1 MKHSE
6 WLIVGAK
13 VAELWPNQSWPPAT
27 MAAAYE
33 LFVAI
38 EQAPAMQAVAELS
51 AEGREFSPAPGVVL
65 ARTLQIVVAST
76 PQLQDPDLTRDLT
89 PEEQERAKRMSASL
103 TGNRAR
109 LVQATWLVF
118 AQHARIALAP
128 GESAELAADRI
139 KACDGRCVAVADRVG
154 RSGMRSREIGP
165 WLDECCVTGRP
176 LFELWRE
183 AVFEMQAAV
192 MGSMQQEMPA

>member
-1 MKHSE
+1 
-6 WLIVGAK
+6 
-13 VAELWPNQSWPPAT
+13 

-139 KACDGRCVAVADRVG
+139 KASDCPRLAGAHPG
-154 RSGMRSREIGP
+154 
-165 WLDECCVTGRP
+165 GRP
-176 LFELWRE
+176 RLRSPWIRPRPPHFFVTRPPLPRPRRH
-183 AVFEMQAAV
+183 AAL
-192 MGSMQQEMPA
+192 